1 MDHERATYRPV
12 KAPLSARMGME
23 MLPPTAEETTVR
35 MPVQGNTQVLGILHG
50 GGTAALCETAASVAA
65 NQYAMGL
72 QGGPWVAV
80 GADISVSHLRP
91 ATGGYVEAVASALH
105 LGGKSTVHLVKVRDD
120 LGRIVATGTVR
131 NMIVAKRPG

>member
-1 MDHERATYRPV
+1 M
-12 KAPLSARMGME
+12 
-23 MLPPTAEETTVR
+23 
-35 MPVQGNTQVLGILHG
+35 LGILHG

-120 LGRIVATGTVR
+120 LGRLVATGTVR